1 MIFFIKHTIKS
12 IRKKRNKKNKT
23 GFIFLDKCSMLGYV
37 PEKKIKEE
45 KRVRKKEKRR
55 GDKVK
60 LKRMKTRNGLK
71 IKETTELRMIN
82 K

>member
-1 MIFFIKHTIKS
+1 
-12 IRKKRNKKNKT
+12 
-23 GFIFLDKCSMLGYV
+23 MLGYV

-71 IKETTELRMIN
+71 ITETKELRMIN